1 MVYNKKI
8 RYLHTNMLY
17 LYLPSDDSILLA
29 DCLKEYHG
37 NTALDIGLGSGIIAE
52 ALCRN
57 FEYVV
62 GSDIVFD
69 TLEGYKELSF
79 RYLKTDNKRSKY
91 CNGFDLVCTDVASA
105 FRDNIFDLIVSNPP
119 YLPDDY
125 GYEGKRIND
134 GTIYGGAT
142 GIELTLWIVT
152 TCIPLLRREGSLVII
167 VSSLSDLS
175 QLHQL
180 TYELDLNMRK
190 KAEKKLFYETIS
202 AFEIKSKFTE
212 KR

>member
-1 MVYNKKI
+1 
-8 RYLHTNMLY
+8 

-29 DCLKEYHG
+29 DCLNEYHG
-37 NTALDIGLGSGIIAE
+37 NTSLDVGLGSGIIAE

-62 GSDIVFD
+62 GSDISFD
-69 TLEGYKELSF
+69 TLESHKKLGF
-79 RYLKTDNKRSKY
+79 RYLKTDNKRSKH

-105 FRDNIFDLIVSNPP
+105 FRDNIFDLVVSNPP

-125 GYEGKRIND
+125 GYEGKRIKD
-134 GTIYGGAT
+134 RTIYGGAT
-142 GIELTLWIVT
+142 GIELTLWIVR
-152 TCIPLLRREGSLVII
+152 TCIPSLRREGSLVII

-175 QLHQL
+175 RLHQL
-180 TYELDLNMRK
+180 TYQLDLNMRK
-190 KAEKKLFYETIS
+190 KAEKKLFFETIS
-202 AFEIKSKFTE
+202 AIEIKSKFTR

>member
-1 MVYNKKI
+1 M
-8 RYLHTNMLY
+8 
-17 LYLPSDDSILLA
+17 YLPSDDSILLA

-37 NTALDIGLGSGIIAE
+37 ETALDVGLGTGIIGE

-62 GSDIVFD
+62 GSDIDFD
-69 TLEGYKELSF
+69 TLENHKELGF
-79 RYLKTDNKRSKY
+79 RYFKIDNNRSKH

-105 FRDNIFDLIVSNPP
+105 FRDNIFDLVVSNPP

-125 GYEGKRIND
+125 DYEEKRIMD
-134 GTIYGGAT
+134 RTIYGGAT
-142 GIELTLWIVT
+142 GIELTLWVVRT
-152 TCIPLLRREGSLVII
+152 SIPSLRKEGSLVII

-180 TYELDLNMRK
+180 TDQLELNIRK
-190 KAEKKLFYETIS
+190 KAEKKLFLETIS
-202 AFEIKSKFTE
+202 VIEIKSKFTK

>member
-1 MVYNKKI
+1 
-8 RYLHTNMLY
+8 

-37 NTALDIGLGSGIIAE
+37 KTALDVGFGSGIIAE
-52 ALCRN
+52 TLCRN

-69 TLEGYKELSF
+69 TLISYRELGF
-79 RYLKTDNKRSKY
+79 RTLKTDNIGSMH
-91 CNGFDLVCTDVASA
+91 CNGFDLVCTDLASA
-105 FRDNIFDLIVSNPP
+105 FRDSIFDLVVSNPP

-125 GYEGKRIND
+125 GYEGKRIKD
-134 GTIYGGAT
+134 RTIYGGAT
-142 GIELTLWIVT
+142 GIELTLSMVR
-152 TCIPLLRREGSLVII
+152 TCISSLRREGSLVTI

-175 QLHQL
+175 QLHQQ
-180 TYELDLNMRK
+180 TYQLDLNMRK
-190 KAEKKLFYETIS
+190 KAEKKMFFETIS
-202 AFEIKSKFTE
+202 VIEIKSKFTK